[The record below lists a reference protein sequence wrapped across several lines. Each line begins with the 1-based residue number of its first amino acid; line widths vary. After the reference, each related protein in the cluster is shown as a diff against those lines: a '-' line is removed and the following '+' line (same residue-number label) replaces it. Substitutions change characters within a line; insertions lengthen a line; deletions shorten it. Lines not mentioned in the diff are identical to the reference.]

1 MDPWEG
7 LFYTYHQ
14 IEMVCVPTTTTLI
27 PIASFNKSLVRDF
40 ANNKMSIK
48 IHMLLPLPPLLWQ
61 PAILIEDTRSSHTC
75 TYKNDNI
82 HHHSVAYSFYEAAK
96 QTDSRVCGWQSDI
109 PKIILWWTKGR
120 IKWGAG
126 CSLLRN
132 KHVLTFI
139 RTNKSNHIAV
149 SHKSGKVE
157 IELLILKSNWNDT
170 CPTT

>member
-120 IKWGAG
+120 IKWGG
-126 CSLLRN
+126 PGVRCYGISTSWRL
-132 KHVLTFI
+132 
-139 RTNKSNHIAV
+139 
-149 SHKSGKVE
+149 SGRINQIISQSVTSQEKWK
-157 IELLILKSNWNDT
+157 LNCWY
-170 CPTT
+170 